1 MNYLFNSN
9 EIKKQLTSLFS
20 GGGEKWAIVAFVG
33 YNALDHLPS
42 QVSELSVVCWPHAG
56 GTNPDGVRRLMD
68 NGIKVHF
75 CENLHHKIYWRQGAG
90 LIVGS
95 ANLSDNGLGD
105 GSQHE
110 FSIYCDDKN
119 FDINEV
125 LKNLELKPDSDYQKT
140 LYKLDVEHAA
150 QERWNGKSDNTK
162 PRISLTFPEADKTEF
177 PRKWKLVTWIENR
190 VNEDFIRDEIKANF
204 NRFEWDDDI
213 DIKRDSSFEVGDFVL
228 TVKTDKKNNIK
239 TAYVEWLIVDHIIK
253 SEGEDTWVL
262 AQVKELDASSTPP
275 PFAIDFTFKK
285 HLKKAFNDA
294 FKAPKDFDEIYD
306 KTSYLVKP
314 SFIAAIKN
322 LYEIKS

>member
-1 MNYLFNSN
+1 MNYLFNSS

-56 GTNPDGVRRLMD
+56 GTDPDGVRRLMD
-68 NGIKVHF
+68 NGIKVYF
-75 CENLHHKIYWRQGAG
+75 CESLHHKIYWRQGAG

-95 ANLSDNGLGD
+95 ANLSDNGLGNGD
-105 GSQHE
+105 QHE
-110 FSIYCDDKN
+110 FGIYCDYKN
-119 FDINEV
+119 FDIKHA
-125 LKNLELKPDSDYQKT
+125 LKNLEYELVTQKT
-140 LYKLDVEHAA
+140 LDKLDLEYA
-150 QERWNGKSDNTK
+150 RNDKSDDSK
-162 PRISLTFPEADKTEF
+162 PRTSLTFPEADKTKF
-177 PRKWKLVTWIENR
+177 PRKWKLVTWIEDR

-204 NRFEWDDDI
+204 NCFEWDDI

-228 TVKTDKKNNIK
+228 TVRTDKKNNIIK
-239 TAYVEWLIVDHIIK
+239 TKYVEWLIVDHIIK

-275 PFAIDFTFKK
+275 PFAIDSTFKK

-314 SFIAAIKN
+314 SFIAAIKK